1 MDKLYVLYST
11 DQNYCMHLGISLTSL
26 LENNKKFNNIIIYI
40 IEKDIDDKN
49 KSILLDIVNKYNRKR
64 KFISFNKVENRIKI
78 ALTNSK
84 SKSIYARLFI
94 SNLIPESVEKILY
107 LDCDT
112 IVDKSLYEL
121 WNLDIEDCYVAGVQD
136 IVPNKYKDMIGMSES
151 DKYINSGVLLIN
163 LRLWRKI
170 TIEDKFLKFIELHN
184 GEVPHHDQGIIN
196 GVCKGKIS
204 ILNMKYNVNTNCYLF
219 TNQEVKE
226 IYQIENYYDS
236 EIFEY
241 GKDNPTIIHF
251 TPGFV
256 SRPWVEKCRHPKQKL
271 YFKYRALTLWKS
283 NNLEKD
289 KRNLKIKIIS
299 KLYFILPKK
308 IFINIYKKIV

>member
-49 KSILLDIVNKYNRKR
+49 KSILLDIVNKYNRKI

-78 ALTNSK
+78 DLTNSK

-204 ILNMKYNVNTNCYLF
+204 ILNMK
-219 TNQEVKE
+219 
-226 IYQIENYYDS
+226 
-236 EIFEY
+236 
-241 GKDNPTIIHF
+241 
-251 TPGFV
+251 
-256 SRPWVEKCRHPKQKL
+256 
-271 YFKYRALTLWKS
+271 
-283 NNLEKD
+283 
-289 KRNLKIKIIS
+289 
-299 KLYFILPKK
+299 
-308 IFINIYKKIV
+308 